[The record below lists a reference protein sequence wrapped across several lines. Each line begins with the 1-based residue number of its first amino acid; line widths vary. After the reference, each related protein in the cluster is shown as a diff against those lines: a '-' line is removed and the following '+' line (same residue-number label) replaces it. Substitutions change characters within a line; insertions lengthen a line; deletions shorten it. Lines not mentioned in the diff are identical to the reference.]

1 MINVFRWQS
10 FELFAIFF
18 SGGLVKMNT
27 LKKGFQNKNRIA
39 LLGLGLLFFWAKTML
54 AYYTQFDLGVTG
66 PIQTFILWINP
77 IATTVFLL
85 SLALY
90 MEDDKKS
97 AYTMIVIYFLMS
109 ALLYANVL
117 YYREFSDFM
126 TVSTITGNV
135 GKDVGSNFSLALFTS
150 SLAMA
155 HVMDFIYWIDF
166 LLLVYLVR
174 RYFRTD
180 QQAAKPFQTRYAVAT
195 SLSAIA
201 LLFGN
206 LVLAEIDRPQLLT
219 RTFDRNY
226 IVKYL
231 GVNFYTAY
239 DASQTIRTNHYR
251 AQADESDLESVY
263 QFTRDNYAAP
273 NEEFYGLAEGRNV
286 FTIVLESTQN
296 FIIDYE
302 MMDEDGVMHEVTPFI
317 NSLYHEDSTISFNN
331 FFHQTGQGK
340 TSDSGVLTENSLF
353 GLPEGSAFQQLG
365 GNNVFYSAPKILA
378 ADKGYTTAAFH
389 GNIGSFWNRNNT
401 YENFGFD
408 YFFDANYYD
417 MSEGRTLDYGL
428 KDKLFFKESA
438 AYIEQLPQP
447 FYTKFI
453 TLTNHFPYPLDE
465 ENATIPKGTSG
476 DDTVNSYFQT
486 MRYTDEALE
495 EFFNWLKESGLY
507 ENSMVV
513 LFGDHYGISNM
524 RNPELAPLLGK
535 DPEEWDSF
543 DNTQLQRVPLM
554 FHIPGYTEGK
564 TYETYGG
571 QVDYLPTLLHLL
583 GVNTE
588 PYLFMGQDL
597 LSADNDQLVPLRNG
611 NVVTPT
617 YQMLGSNIYETKTGV
632 EVTDTLSEEESA
644 AFMETVEHARMRL
657 RSSDDLLS
665 LDLLRFYEPSVLS
678 EWTPNSYQYLN
689 QMPNLRNHPQRSESL
704 IERLGVDTTTDL
716 YETNAPE
723 LEENE
728 LLEEELEEVAVE

>member
-1 MINVFRWQS
+1 MDKIK
-10 FELFAIFF
+10 ELF
-18 SGGLVKMNT
+18 
-27 LKKGFQNKNRIA
+27 KNRNRVA
-39 LLGLGLLFFWAKTML
+39 LLIVAVLFFWAKTML

-66 PIQTFILWINP
+66 PVQTFILWINP
-77 IATTVFLL
+77 IATTVLLL
-85 SLALY
+85 SLSLY
-90 MEDDKKS
+90 IKDDKKS
-97 AYTMIVIYFLMS
+97 TYTMLVIYFLMS

-135 GKDVGSNFSLALFTS
+135 GKDVGSNVSFALITS

-155 HVMDFIYWIDF
+155 HLSDFVYWIDF
-166 LLLVYLVR
+166 VLLFWFVR
-174 RYFRTD
+174 KYFKENRESESV
-180 QQAAKPFQTRYAVAT
+180 KPFYKRYALAA
-195 SLSAIA
+195 SLSALA
-201 LLFGN
+201 MLFGN
-206 LVLAEIDRPQLLT
+206 LMLAETDRPQLLT

-239 DASQTIRTNHYR
+239 DAAQTIRTNHYR

-263 QFTRDNYAAP
+263 EFTRNNYAAP
-273 NEEFYGLAEGRNV
+273 NEDFYGLAEGRNV
-286 FTIVLESTQN
+286 FTIVLESAQN

-302 MMDEDGVMHEVTPFI
+302 MVDEEGKVHEVTPFI
-317 NSLYHEDSTISFNN
+317 NSIYHEDATIRFDN

-365 GNNVFYSAPKILA
+365 GNNVFHAAPKILA
-378 ADKGYTTAAFH
+378 TNKGYSSAAFH

-465 ENATIPKGTSG
+465 ENTTIPKGTSD

-495 EFFNWLKESGLY
+495 EFFNWLKDSGLY

-513 LFGDHYGISNM
+513 MFGDHYGISNM
-524 RNPELAPLLGK
+524 RNPELAPLLGQN
-535 DPEEWDSF
+535 PEEWSSF
-543 DNTQLQRVPLM
+543 DNTQLQRVPMM

-597 LSADNDQLVPLRNG
+597 LSSENDQLVPLRNG

-617 YQMLGSNIYETKTGV
+617 YQMIGSSVYDTKTG
-632 EVTDTLSEEESA
+632 EELTDWMTEEELA
-644 AFMETVEHARMRL
+644 DFDQTVEHARARL
-657 RSSDDLLS
+657 RASDDLLS

-678 EWTPNSYQYLN
+678 EWTPHSYQYLN
-689 QMPNLRNHPQRSESL
+689 QMPSLKNHPQGAESL
-704 IERLGVDTTTDL
+704 IGRLGVETTTDL

-723 LEENE
+723 LQEPDLKEDEEA
-728 LLEEELEEVAVE
+728 LEEE